1 MSELKTITVTLRVRY
16 TGEDLTPEMIQE
28 HITFYDGGIINGGET
43 IVEELEVIDQDESP
57 ILCENCHA
65 VPVEEEGDWCG
76 TCLCEPLVFISM

>member
-43 IVEELEVIDQDESP
+43 IVEELEVDQDSTNQFYCAEWNKVGY
-57 ILCENCHA
+57 ICEDGQCDRCKK
-65 VPVEEEGDWCG
+65 VE
-76 TCLCEPLVFISM
+76 LL